1 MNRTL
6 RALLAASL
14 LAAPALAQDLAVRA
28 GELHTVSGPVL
39 TDAVVVVRGG
49 KIAAVGPAASTPI
62 PVGLRVLEAPVVT
75 PGLVD
80 AHSVVG
86 LAGYLN
92 QDHDQDQLDRSE
104 AMQPELR
111 AIDAYD
117 ARERLIEWVRG
128 FGVTTLHTGH
138 GPGALI
144 SGQTMIVKTRGDTV
158 DEAVVV
164 ETAMIAATLGPD
176 AQPGGKKSPGTRG
189 KAAAMLRERLLKGRA
204 YLEKREEGGEGF
216 TPDLREEATARL
228 LTGELPL
235 LVTVHR
241 HQDIATAIRIAR
253 EFDLRL
259 VLDNAPEAHLLLDEI
274 AASGFPVIV
283 HPTMQRA
290 AGESEN
296 LSWTT
301 AARLAEAG
309 IPFAFQSG
317 FESYV
322 PKTRVVLFEAGVAA
336 STDLGRERALR
347 AATLGAAEILG
358 VADRVG
364 SIEVGKDGD
373 LALYDGD
380 PFEYT
385 SHCVGTVIEGE
396 VQFDGER

>member
-1 MNRTL
+1 MKHLLTTL
-6 RALLAASL
+6 LTASL
-14 LAAPALAQDLAVRA
+14 LASSGLSQDLAVRA

-39 TDAVVVVRGG
+39 TDAVVVVQGG
-49 KIAAVGPAASTPI
+49 KITAVGPASSTPI
-62 PVGLRVLEAPVVT
+62 PVGVRVLEAAVVT

-92 QDHDQDQLDRSE
+92 QEQDQDQLDRSE
-104 AMQPELR
+104 PLQPELR

-117 ARERLIEWVRG
+117 ARERLIEWIRG
-128 FGVTTLHTGH
+128 FGVTTVHTGH
-138 GPGALI
+138 GPGALM

-158 DEAVVV
+158 DEAVIV
-164 ETAMIAATLGPD
+164 EAAMIAATLGPS

-189 KAAAMLRERLLKGRA
+189 KAAAMLRERLLKGQA
-204 YLEKREEGGEGF
+204 YLEKREAGGDDF
-216 TPDLREEATARL
+216 TPNLRDEATARL

-235 LVTVHR
+235 LMTVHR
-241 HQDIATAIRIAR
+241 HQDIATALRIAE
-253 EFDLRL
+253 EFGLRL
-259 VLDNAPEAHLLLDEI
+259 VLDNAPEAHLLVDELVS
-274 AASGFPVIV
+274 AGVPVIV

-296 LSWTT
+296 LSWNT
-301 AARLAEAG
+301 ASLLADAG
-309 IPFAFQSG
+309 VPFAFQSG

-322 PKTRVVLFEAGVAA
+322 PKTRVVLFEAAIAA
-336 STDLGRERALR
+336 STALGRERALR
-347 AATLGAAEILG
+347 ACTLGAAELLG
-358 VADRVG
+358 VDGRVG

-380 PFEYT
+380 PFEYL

-396 VQFDGER
+396 VVSEGAR